1 MTNQLADEM
10 YSDKA
15 AIHEASVLILSG
27 QPYEARELLADANLL
42 QTELGE
48 ELTKQLPL
56 YDEAAEKLNSFEH
69 MIQEKRYDE
78 SHKISKELPD
88 LIYPETLEIQRLSVA
103 MFVEDIAFIN
113 VMLERLPK
121 NHPFRLQVQNILS
134 NPVSTT
140 KRSSKATTAAF
151 TAAALVALVA
161 AGVGYV
167 SNLNENQLE
176 KKLSVMASET
186 TRSQKERS
194 NQSSKIQE
202 LEQKLAASQEELE
215 SNETKW
221 NAERQKLKEELS
233 DNQGSSNEL
242 SGLQAYASGN
252 YEQAADLLSV
262 MKPVGNYN
270 QETIDFY
277 KLMATYKTGQSS
289 RDTLDTYEKK
299 YPTSDYL
306 GDVYY
311 SYLMTLRNQDEYDK
325 LKEEIKTRFA
335 NDWFVSAL

>member
-1 MTNQLADEM
+1 MTNQLADDM
-10 YSDKA
+10 YSDEA

-27 QPYEARELLADANLL
+27 QPYEAYELLADADLL
-42 QTELGE
+42 QTELGQ

-56 YDEAAEKLNSFEH
+56 YDEVAGKLTSFEQT
-69 MIQEKRYDE
+69 IQENQYAD

-88 LIYPETLEIQRLSVA
+88 LIYPETLEIQRLSAA
-103 MFVEDIAFIN
+103 MFVEDTAFIN
-113 VMLERLPK
+113 LMLERLPK

-134 NPVSTT
+134 NPVATT
-140 KRSSKATTAAF
+140 KRSSKITTAAF
-151 TAAALVALVA
+151 TAAALAALVA

-167 SNLNENQLE
+167 SHLNENQLE
-176 KKLSVMASET
+176 KKLSAMASET
-186 TRSQKERS
+186 TLSQKERS

-202 LEQKLAASQEELE
+202 LEQKLAASQEELQN
-215 SNETKW
+215 NETKW
-221 NAERQKLKEELS
+221 NQERQKLKEELS
-233 DNQGSSNEL
+233 GNQNVSGEL

-252 YEQAADLLSV
+252 YEQAVDLLSV

-277 KLMATYKTGQSS
+277 KLMATYKNGQSS

>member
-1 MTNQLADEM
+1 MTNQLADDM
-10 YSDKA
+10 YSD
-15 AIHEASVLILSG
+15 EAVIYETSVLILSG
-27 QPYEARELLADANLL
+27 QPYEAYELLADADLL
-42 QTELGE
+42 QTELGQ

-56 YDEAAEKLNSFEH
+56 YDEVAEKLTSFEQT
-69 MIQEKRYDE
+69 IQENQYAD
-78 SHKISKELPD
+78 SHMISKELPD

-121 NHPFRLQVQNILS
+121 NHPFRLQVQNILTS
-134 NPVSTT
+134 PASTM
-140 KRSSKATTAAF
+140 KRSSKVTTVAF
-151 TAAALVALVA
+151 TAAALAALLA

-167 SNLNENQLE
+167 SHLNENQLE
-176 KKLSVMASET
+176 KQLSAMDSAT
-186 TRSQKERS
+186 TLSQKERS
-194 NQSSKIQE
+194 NQSVKIQE
-202 LEQKLAASQEELE
+202 LEKKLAASQEELQN
-215 SNETKW
+215 NETKW
-221 NAERQKLKEELS
+221 NTERQKLKEELS
-233 DNQGSSNEL
+233 GNQSPSNQV

-252 YEQAADLLSV
+252 YKDAVNLLSA
-262 MKPVGNYN
+262 MKPIGNYN

-277 KLMATYKTGQSS
+277 KLMAMYKTGQSS

-306 GDVYY
+306 GDAYY